1 MGSPNA
7 VLLDAW
13 EAAAGRPSVDRAP
26 ALLGPLGRLP
36 EGTDTAELPVGRC
49 DVLLFELRRSL
60 FGDQLEA
67 VATCP
72 GCAADVEFSV
82 GLDDLTPAAARTI
95 TGARTILE
103 EGGYQ
108 VECRSPRNAD
118 LRALAE
124 LGREAELADL
134 LERCVTAAHGPE
146 GTAVSAR
153 ELPVAIAEAVATS
166 LAERDPG
173 AHVPLGVRC
182 DCGTEWVDELDI
194 RSVLWMEVSD
204 WAARTLDDV
213 QQLAHAYGWSE
224 ADVLAMTPW
233 RRNWY
238 LEAAC

>member
-1 MGSPNA
+1 MDSPDA

-13 EAAAGRPSVDRAP
+13 EAAAARPSVDRAP

-49 DVLLFELRRSL
+49 DALLFELRRSL
-60 FGDQLEA
+60 FGAQLEA

-72 GCAADVEFSV
+72 GCAAEVEFVV
-82 GLDDLTPAAARTI
+82 GLDDVTPAVAGTI
-95 TGARTILE
+95 TARALIE
-103 EGGYQ
+103 EDGYR
-108 VECRSPRNAD
+108 VECRPPRNAD
-118 LRALAE
+118 LRALDE

-134 LERCVTAAHGPE
+134 LERCVTAAHGPD
-146 GTAVSAR
+146 GTALAAR
-153 ELPVAIAEAVATS
+153 ELPMAIGEAVATS
-166 LAERDPG
+166 LAEHDPG

-182 DCGTEWVDELDI
+182 DCGAEWVDELDI
-194 RSVLWMEVSD
+194 RSVLWTEVSE

-213 QQLAHAYGWSE
+213 QQLARAYGWSE
-224 ADVLAMTPW
+224 ADILAMTPW